1 MVIINDHTTP
11 YPQCRPRRTDPMHQL
26 PSRSSVVVSVPATS
40 AHLRH
45 LRVLAAT
52 VAADA
57 GFGIDA
63 IESMRVAIDELCALA
78 MADATDDAVLTLTI
92 QPDVD
97 GITMEGSCGPVTDDP
112 VVDPIAAQLL
122 AAGSASHSLSRDGDD
137 CHFELRIDRPTSA
150 NDDDVDGR

>member
-1 MVIINDHTTP
+1 
-11 YPQCRPRRTDPMHQL
+11 MHEL
-26 PSRSSVVVSVPATS
+26 PSKSSVVVSVPATS

-52 VAADA
+52 VASDA
-57 GFGIDA
+57 GFAVDA

-92 QPDVD
+92 RPDVD
-97 GITMEGSCGPVTDDP
+97 GIGMDGQCGPVTDDP

-122 AAGSASHSLSRDGDD
+122 AAGSTSHTLTRDGDD
-137 CHFELRIDRPTSA
+137 CRFGLRIDLPVAR
-150 NDDDVDGR
+150 DDDVDGP